1 MKKETIR
8 FLKKIFGNNDFI
20 RFMEWEGKLTKDAL
34 MQELAI
40 SELERELLYK
50 TLTRIQDEVKKLN
63 DYGYLDEMISKE
75 SEHYEQDK
83 EYFPFIFAIAED
95 YKFSFLPFTPEE
107 DKDKQGFAR
116 IIQWHGGKFADKQVW
131 WDLETSVW
139 VDIEKA
145 KGKKDCKHILIP
157 RPPCRPWGK

>member
-50 TLTRIQDEVKKLN
+50 TLTRIQDEVKKLK
-63 DYGYLDEMISKE
+63 DYGYIDEMLSKE
-75 SEHYEQDK
+75 SEHYEQDHFL
-83 EYFPFIFAIAED
+83 ENTHFFHFEGL
-95 YKFSFLPFTPEE
+95 YKTSFGP
-107 DKDKQGFAR
+107 
-116 IIQWHGGKFADKQVW
+116 
-131 WDLETSVW
+131 
-139 VDIEKA
+139 
-145 KGKKDCKHILIP
+145 
-157 RPPCRPWGK
+157 